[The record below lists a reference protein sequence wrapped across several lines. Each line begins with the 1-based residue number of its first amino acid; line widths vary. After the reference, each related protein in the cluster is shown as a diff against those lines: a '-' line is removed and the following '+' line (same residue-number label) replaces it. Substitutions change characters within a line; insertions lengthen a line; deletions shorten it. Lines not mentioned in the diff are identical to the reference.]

1 MSRFRQMEHS
11 LIAQV
16 WRGVTRAAD
25 REACVAH
32 LRAAIQAALVGSTT
46 CEGAYVL
53 ARPTDGTDCELLVLT
68 LFRGAG
74 RISSHD
80 GAARYQAA
88 VFDTPPPL
96 VLERSVA
103 VYEVLTEPH
112 RTLSH
117 AKLQRRFPLRLM
129 APR

>member
-1 MSRFRQMEHS
+1 MSHS
-11 LIAQV
+11 LIAQI
-16 WRGVTRAAD
+16 WRGAVPATDRDACAAQ
-25 REACVAH
+25 
-32 LRAAIQAALVGSTT
+32 LLAAIQAALVDCAT
-46 CEGAYVL
+46 CKGAYLL
-53 ARPTDGTDCELLVLT
+53 ARPTDGADVELVVLS

-80 GAARYQAA
+80 GAALYRTA
-88 VFDTPPPL
+88 VFDGQLPL
-96 VLERSVA
+96 VLDRSMA

-117 AKLQRRFPLRLM
+117 ANLRRRFPLRLM

>member
-1 MSRFRQMEHS
+1 MDHS
-11 LIAQV
+11 LIAQI
-16 WRGVTRAAD
+16 WSGVAPAAD
-25 REACVAH
+25 REACVAQ
-32 LRAAIQAALVGSTT
+32 LLAAIQAALVDSAT
-46 CEGAYVL
+46 CRGAYLL
-53 ARPTDGTDCELLVLT
+53 ARPTDGADVELTVMS

-80 GAARYQAA
+80 GAALYRAA
-88 VFDTPPPL
+88 VFDGPLPP

-112 RTLSH
+112 RTLCH
-117 AKLQRRFPLRLM
+117 ANLQRRFPLRLM